1 MDSIDIIA
9 FTDKQ
14 FSLLTKGQLQTIK
27 TAQQRKNRLYKDLQ
41 DTLRKEKHRLVKNGV
56 FRSEIYNLLAERLTE
71 EYEQEI
77 ELMQKCVLFYL
88 QYSMKPNASDTVTVA
103 YEVNYAYTMEER
115 LRIVKAYYEDT
126 YKNADQLYAAFLLDV
141 VAPQYLGAYYA
152 PLADYFY
159 MLAKNN

>member
-88 QYSMKPNASDTVTVA
+88 QYSMKPNESETGTVA
-103 YEVNYAYTMEER
+103 YEVDYSYTMEER
-115 LRIVKAYYEDT
+115 LRIVKAYYENT
-126 YKNADQLYAAFLLDV
+126 YQDADQLYATFLLDV